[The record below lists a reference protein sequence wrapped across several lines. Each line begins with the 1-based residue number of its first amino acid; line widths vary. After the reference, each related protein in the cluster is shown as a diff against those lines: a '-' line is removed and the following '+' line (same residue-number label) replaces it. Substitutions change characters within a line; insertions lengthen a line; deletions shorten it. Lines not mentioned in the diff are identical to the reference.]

1 MSRLIGL
8 GLLLAGLLYP
18 FAVYFGMEHFAPW
31 QFGLLLG
38 SLWLARALLVN
49 RGLGKGGAGN
59 LWMAVTAI
67 VFCGLLALFDN
78 PLLLRW
84 YPVLISAFMLGMFA
98 LSLKYGPPMIE
109 RIARLREPQ
118 LPAKAVV
125 YTRQVTVAWSVFFLC
140 NGLLAAALT
149 LWAPLSWWMLYT
161 GLISYGLMGLL
172 FAIEWLIRQ
181 RVRGRP

>member
-1 MSRLIGL
+1 MTRLIGL

-38 SLWLARALLVN
+38 SLWLARALL
-49 RGLGKGGAGN
+49 GTGGAGSR
-59 LWMAVTAI
+59 WMAATAI
-67 VFCGLLALFDN
+67 VFCILLALFDS

-84 YPVLISAFMLGMFA
+84 YPVLISAFMLGLFV

-109 RIARLREPQ
+109 RLARLREPQ

>member
-1 MSRLIGL
+1 MRRLIGL

-38 SLWLARALLVN
+38 SLWLGRALLGP
-49 RGLGKGGAGN
+49 RKPGS

-67 VFCGLLALFDN
+67 IFCLLLALFDS

-84 YPVLISAFMLGMFA
+84 YPVLISGFMLGLFG
-98 LSLKYGPPMIE
+98 LSLKYGPPVVE
-109 RIARLREPQ
+109 RLARLREPQ
-118 LPAKAVV
+118 LPPRAIV
-125 YTRQVTVAWSVFFLC
+125 YTRQVTIAWSAFFLC
-140 NGLLAAALT
+140 NGLLATALT
-149 LWAPLSWWMLYT
+149 LWAPLNWWMLYT
-161 GLISYGLMGLL
+161 GLISYGLMGLM

-181 RVRGRP
+181 RVRGHP

>member
-1 MSRLIGL
+1 MTRLIGL

-38 SLWLARALLVN
+38 SLWLARALLGN
-49 RGLGKGGAGN
+49 GGAGSR
-59 LWMAVTAI
+59 WMATTAI
-67 VFCGLLALFDN
+67 VFCVLLALFDS

-84 YPVLISAFMLGMFA
+84 YPVLISGFMLGLFA

-109 RIARLREPQ
+109 RLARLREPQ